1 MGEMTLGPVSWERM
15 IRAVEKV
22 RERLLRTAAALEA
35 AGVPYAVV
43 GGNAVA
49 AWVSRVDESL
59 VRNTRDVNVI
69 IRRADF
75 EAAKTA
81 MTAAGFLYRHSAGL
95 DMFLDGPGTKDGDAV
110 HVYMAGER
118 VRPTDP
124 APALDQPGGLVD
136 ELPEGLAAL
145 LVPRADEVNHRHHVI
160 AAVVT
165 HDDRPLLA
173 PIEASGTSGSS
184 PHEAAHS
191 LSQLSASPLPVR
203 LPVRRGRR
211 PGEGCSGIAA

>member
-1 MGEMTLGPVSWERM
+1 MAELTLGPVSWERM

-22 RERLLRTAAALEA
+22 RERLLRAAATLEA

-59 VRNTRDVNVI
+59 VRNTRDVDVI

-95 DMFLDGPGTKDGDAV
+95 DMFLDGPGTKAGDAV
-110 HVYMAGER
+110 HVLMAGER

-124 APALDQPGGLVD
+124 VPVPDVDDSEPATGFRVVDLPSLVRMKLVAYRDKDRVHIRDLIGVGLID
-136 ELPEGLAAL
+136 ESWPARYPPELAGRLQAL
-145 LVPRADEVNHRHHVI
+145 L
-160 AAVVT
+160 
-165 HDDRPLLA
+165 DDPN
-173 PIEASGTSGSS
+173 G
-184 PHEAAHS
+184 
-191 LSQLSASPLPVR
+191 
-203 LPVRRGRR
+203 
-211 PGEGCSGIAA
+211 